1 MADIGT
7 PATGCDITPALRSG
21 FQTLQQKTPKFRR
34 KVERRRIR
42 GRDGRP
48 GPCNGKGPE
57 TEAEQ
62 EAKAGPAEQEARAG
76 PAEQGGQ
83 GGAGKVRSLFEA
95 NKARSLSDASRARS
109 LVETNRVKGLG
120 GVKMASG
127 PTTGSK
133 VGSEN
138 SRTGAGS

>member
-1 MADIGT
+1 MGQVHAM
-7 PATGCDITPALRSG
+7 
-21 FQTLQQKTPKFRR
+21 
-34 KVERRRIR
+34 EE
-42 GRDGRP
+42 
-48 GPCNGKGPE
+48 GPE
-57 TEAEQ
+57 TRGRARVQ
-62 EAKAGPAEQEARAG
+62 GGAGGA
-76 PAEQGGQ
+76 GGQ
-83 GGAGKVRSLFEA
+83 GGAGKARSLFEA

-138 SRTGAGS
+138 SRTGADS